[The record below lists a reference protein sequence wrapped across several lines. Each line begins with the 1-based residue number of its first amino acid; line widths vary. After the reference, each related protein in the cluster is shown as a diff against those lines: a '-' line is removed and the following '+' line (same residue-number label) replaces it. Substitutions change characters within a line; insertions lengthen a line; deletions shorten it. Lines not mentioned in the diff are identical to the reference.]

1 MDESLSTHCAALVEQ
16 HLRFVN
22 DGRPAARTWF
32 ADHGRD
38 EEALNA
44 AALAV
49 GTAYVEGRLSYRA
62 GSSFMNGLMAQ
73 SEWEAPKTFWSI
85 YIAFEDFETTEDPGS
100 EAVQHVAKALAFA
113 QESIAPVKSQPGTA
127 PR

>member
-1 MDESLSTHCAALVEQ
+1 MDESLSTQCAALVEQ
-16 HLRFVN
+16 KLRFVN
-22 DGRPAARTWF
+22 DARPAARAWF

-38 EEALNA
+38 EQALNA

-49 GTAYVEGRLSYRA
+49 GTAYVEGRISFGA

-85 YIAFEDFETTEDPGS
+85 YIAFEDFETTENPGS
-100 EAVQHVAKALAFA
+100 EAVQHVASALASA
-113 QESIAPVKSQPGTA
+113 QESIAQCKSQPGTA
-127 PR
+127 LR